1 MEDVNRDY
9 GCTVVI
15 VTHND
20 AIKHMAHRVLRLRDG
35 KLAEDTA
42 NVERMAARDLT
53 W

>member
-1 MEDVNRDY
+1 MEQVNQRY
-9 GCTVVI
+9 GCTIII

-35 KLAEDTA
+35 KLIENKINQTR
-42 NVERMAARDLT
+42 VAACELS